1 MTRAQ
6 YRTLPADK
14 VAFYRAA
21 RKDVREM
28 RTRTGTAKRLARL
41 LASQDARE
49 VVIRLPEGGER
60 RLAREMV
67 KEMSAP
73 VSVMPPMEAI
83 LTRREIRDVVA
94 YLGTLKAGKGGK
106 GEKGGK
112 R

>member
-1 MTRAQ
+1 VTA
-6 YRTLPADK
+6 TLAD
-14 VAFYRAA
+14 
-21 RKDVREM
+21 
-28 RTRTGTAKRLARL
+28 GTVVGGVLV
-41 LASQDARE
+41 SQDARE

-94 YLGTLKAGKGGK
+94 YLGSLKAGKGGK
-106 GEKGGK
+106 GGK